1 MKSMFARKTLIIA
14 SVLSLVAIVS
24 QAKSP
29 AEDTSAGTWKL
40 NVVKSTFASNTPPKS
55 EIRTHTVT
63 PQGTRVVIEDEYAD
77 GKKTRVETL
86 VTYDGKP
93 RPSTGSGIWDST
105 ATKRIDRNVAE
116 AELIRDGKVVGN
128 VRREVSPDGNTMKMV
143 YVINR
148 PDGTTVS
155 TLSVFER
162 Q

>member
-1 MKSMFARKTLIIA
+1 MNARKTFFLA
-14 SVLSLVAIVS
+14 SALSLVVTVL
-24 QAKSP
+24 QAAQP

-40 NVVKSTFASNTPPKS
+40 NIAKSTFASNTPPKS
-55 EIRTHTVT
+55 ETRIHTVT
-63 PQGTRVVIEDEYAD
+63 AKGTRVVIEDEYAD

-86 VTYDGKP
+86 VTYDG
-93 RPSTGSGIWDST
+93 RPQPTTGSGIWDST
-105 ATKRIDRNVAE
+105 ATKRIDRYVTE
-116 AELIRDGKVVGN
+116 ADLLRNGKVVGR
-128 VRREVSPDGNTMKMV
+128 VRREVSPDGKTMKMV

>member
-1 MKSMFARKTLIIA
+1 MYARKTVILA
-14 SVLSLVAIVS
+14 SALSLVVAVL
-24 QAKSP
+24 QAAQP

-40 NVVKSTFASNTPPKS
+40 NIAKSTFASNTPPKS
-55 EIRTHTVT
+55 ETRIHTVT
-63 PQGTRVVIEDEYAD
+63 PKGTRVVIEDEYAD

-86 VTYDGKP
+86 VTYDG
-93 RPSTGSGIWDST
+93 RPQPTTGSGIWDST
-105 ATKRIDRNVAE
+105 ATKRIDRYVTE
-116 AELIRDGKVVGN
+116 ADLLRNGKVVGR
-128 VRREVSPDGNTMKMV
+128 VRREVSPDGKTMKMV